1 MQTQD
6 LFEVDKAADTA
17 HSLVQFSREQPMDR
31 AMRLIREVFDD
42 RHIAVLAY
50 SGGKDSSTAA
60 CLLLTVAADYRR
72 RGLSLPPIYVT
83 HSSTG
88 VENPVVAA
96 LAMAELTKMKA
107 FAAKHDFTLIVLT
120 GEPDLN
126 SSWPGRVLTGR
137 ALPTYP
143 SSPTMDCSQS
153 WKVDVG
159 QRLLK
164 EAMIKAD
171 GHKGWNRPVVMTGVR
186 SGESAARDVRIAARR
201 EHGDGIWSNS
211 DGDLRL
217 TPIFSFSTDDVW
229 ETLGYAA
236 AGLLESYSDFSEVIE
251 FYRDAGGG
259 CVVLSADA
267 VRGSSTPCSTRS
279 GCWSCT
285 RAGKTDRSAEQLV
298 ESNPT
303 KYGQL
308 KPLNRLRTYLVNI
321 QYDWS
326 LRNHLGRTIA
336 KDGHIEVVA
345 DAFSPETLRKLLI
358 YTLTAERLSGVP
370 IISAAQLILIDAKWS
385 ASAFFPPFTAIK
397 TYFDVVDRG
406 MYEQAP
412 EVPYMPPSP
421 VPRVGR
427 IFVGEDWYQ
436 VTGINSMA
444 GMRDPL
450 MELHHESCDIK
461 LKALKNGAL
470 VCDYEEGRK
479 LAVDEDGA
487 MDFLAFLA
495 EDYIRDYCRDDN
507 PDWTEGY
514 RIYQRLG
521 ILTNGLGHS
530 RMMDEI
536 LRRSQWLQSKDL
548 HGQRSVDELKAR
560 CTVLYESQAALFE
573 CV

>member
-6 LFEVDKAADTA
+6 LFEVEKAADTQN
-17 HSLVQFSREQPMDR
+17 SLVQFSREQPMDR
-31 AMRLIREVFDD
+31 AMRLIREVFDK
-42 RHIAVLAY
+42 RHVAVIAI
-50 SGGKDSSTAA
+50 SGGKDSSAAA
-60 CLLLTVAADYRR
+60 CLLLATAAEYRSK
-72 RGLSLPPIYVT
+72 GKIAPPIYVI

-96 LAMAELTKMKA
+96 LARSELKKMEV
-107 FAAKHDFTLIVLT
+107 FASKHDFTLTVLT
-120 GEPDLN
+120 GEPDIN

-143 SSPTMDCSQS
+143 SSQSMDCSIS
-153 WKVDVG
+153 WKVDVS

-164 EAMIKAD
+164 EALKKAED
-171 GHKGWNRPVVMTGVR
+171 LTQWNTPVLMTGVR
-186 SGESAARDVRIAARR
+186 LGESASRDVRIAKRN

-211 DGDLRL
+211 DGELRIS
-217 TPIFSFSTDDVW
+217 PILSFSTDDVW

-236 AGLLESYSDFSEVIE
+236 AGIINSYSDFAEVIE

-259 CVVLSADA
+259 CVVLSADST
-267 VRGSSTPCSTRS
+267 RGSSKPCGARS
-279 GCWSCT
+279 GCWACT
-285 RAGKTDRSAEQLV
+285 RAGKADRSAEQLV
-298 ESNPT
+298 ESNET
-303 KYGQL
+303 KYGHL

-495 EDYIRDYCRDDN
+495 EDYIRYYCRNDN

-560 CTVLYESQAALFE
+560 CTVLYESQAALFD
-573 CV
+573 CF